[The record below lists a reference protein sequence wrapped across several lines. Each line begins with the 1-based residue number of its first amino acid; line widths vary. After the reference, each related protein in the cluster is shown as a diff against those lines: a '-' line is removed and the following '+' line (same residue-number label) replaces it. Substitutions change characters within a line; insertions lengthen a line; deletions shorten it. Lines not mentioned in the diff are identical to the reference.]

1 MKGKKLVPIIV
12 GALLAAF
19 IIVGIAACAKNGAD
33 AQELVNPL
41 TAGAYD
47 AQGNF
52 IQLAWY
58 PDAKMN
64 DFEDENWVKDEDG
77 FFRYTG
83 PGYETHKAIDVS
95 SNQDVIDW
103 ERVKAAGIE
112 YAIMRT
118 GYRTY
123 GSGIIKTDETCYW
136 NLKQAKK
143 AGLKVGVYFFSQ
155 AINEEEAREEA
166 EFVLDQIHSF
176 DMDLPVY
183 FDTEEIN
190 YDNARTD
197 GLSGEE
203 LTNIAIAFCEY
214 VKEAGYTP
222 GIYANQMW
230 LCNKLDLL
238 RLEQYDIWLAKYAE
252 ELNYPYEIQ
261 AWQFSSEGRV
271 DGIGPAVDLDV
282 IIEKK

>member
-1 MKGKKLVPIIV
+1 MRGKKFLPVLVTV
-12 GALLAAF
+12 LLFAGLVLAFSACGKEGAE
-19 IIVGIAACAKNGAD
+19 

-64 DFEDENWVKDEDG
+64 DFEEDAWVVDEDG

-83 PGYETHKAIDVS
+83 PGYQTYKAIDVS

-136 NLKQAKK
+136 NLKYAKQ

-155 AINEEEAREEA
+155 AINEDEAREEA
-166 EFVLDQIHSF
+166 EFVLHQIQGF
-176 DMDLPVY
+176 DLDLPIY

-197 GLSGEE
+197 SLTGGE
-203 LTNIAIAFCEY
+203 LTNIAIAFCEHIRA
-214 VKEAGYTP
+214 AGYTP

-230 LCNKLDLL
+230 LCNTLDLL
-238 RLEQYDIWLAKYAE
+238 SLEQYDIWLAKYAE

-261 AWQFSSEGRV
+261 AWQFSSTGRV